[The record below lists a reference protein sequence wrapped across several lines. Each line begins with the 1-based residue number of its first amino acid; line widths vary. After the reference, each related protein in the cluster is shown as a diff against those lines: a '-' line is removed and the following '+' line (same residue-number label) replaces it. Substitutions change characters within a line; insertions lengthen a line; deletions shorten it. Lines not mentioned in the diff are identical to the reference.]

1 MSAQRFAILL
11 SMPVI
16 LFMLAVMSYPMVYS
30 LWLSFQE
37 VALLGGFNMDY
48 VGFRNYVDVLQS
60 SEFWWA
66 TWVTVHLTVESV
78 VLSVGIGLGMALVMH
93 RVKRGRNVLRTMIIL
108 PWSVSLYA
116 AGIAWSY
123 MARGQTGLASSV
135 YNALLGQRTMES
147 ATEISLFDSRW
158 IVDLLALGN
167 AWNLAPL
174 VAFFL
179 IANLQTI
186 PTRLYDLAALD
197 RLSAWQQFLH
207 VTLPP
212 LRYTLFVFTSIA
224 TVLSMKMLD
233 FFFVMT
239 GGGPGDSSTTL
250 TFKLYEQAFRQ
261 TNLGYSAA
269 MSFYLL
275 AMIIGATLLL
285 YWFWGRKEGEI

>member
-37 VALLGGFNMDY
+37 VSLLGGFNMDY

-233 FFFVMT
+233 FIFVMT

>member
-135 YNALLGQRTMES
+135 YNALLGQKTMES

-233 FFFVMT
+233 FIFVMT

>member
-1 MSAQRFAILL
+1 
-11 SMPVI
+11 MPVI

-37 VALLGGFNMDY
+37 VSLLGGFNMDY
-48 VGFRNYVDVLQS
+48 VGFRNYIDVLQS

-233 FFFVMT
+233 FIFVMT

>member
-37 VALLGGFNMDY
+37 VSLLGGFNMDY
-48 VGFRNYVDVLQS
+48 VGFRNYIDVLQS

-233 FFFVMT
+233 FIFVMT

>member
-37 VALLGGFNMDY
+37 VSLLGGFNMDY
-48 VGFRNYVDVLQS
+48 VGFRNYIDVLQS

-135 YNALLGQRTMES
+135 YNALLGQKTMES
-147 ATEISLFDSRW
+147 AVEISLFDSRW

-197 RLSAWQQFLH
+197 KLSAWQQFLH

-233 FFFVMT
+233 FIFVMT

-285 YWFWGRKEGEI
+285 YWFWGRKEGDI

>member
-1 MSAQRFAILL
+1 
-11 SMPVI
+11 MPVI

-37 VALLGGFNMDY
+37 VSLLGGFNMDY

-233 FFFVMT
+233 FIFVMT